1 MRIILGAVLA
11 GVALTACAPPQ
22 PITATPTTIQHECRL
37 GVRGEADRVCD
48 PGSVNLEV
56 TQDNIHQTICDP
68 VWLEHERPPTRYT
81 TPIKRE
87 EMARYGL
94 TDAMNHYRLDH
105 IVALGI
111 GGAPKD
117 PRNLYPQPV
126 AESVEKDRLER
137 QLHTDVCAGRVLL
150 VDAQDRMRLIWTI

>member
-1 MRIILGAVLA
+1 MRIVLGTVLA
-11 GVALTACAPPQ
+11 VATLTGCAPPQ
-22 PITATPTTIQHECRL
+22 PVTAVPSTIQAECRL

-48 PGSVNLEV
+48 AGVANPAV
-56 TQDNIHQTICDP
+56 TQDNIHQTICNKA
-68 VWLEHERPPTRYT
+68 WLAHVRPQTRYT
-81 TPIKRE
+81 SPLKRE
-87 EMARYGL
+87 ELARYGR

-126 AESVEKDRLER
+126 DQSVEKDRLER
-137 QLHTDVCAGRVLL
+137 QLHADVCAGRILL
-150 VDAQDRMRLIWTI
+150 VDAQDRMKLIWTI

>member
-11 GVALTACAPPQ
+11 VATAAGCAAPQSLTAV
-22 PITATPTTIQHECRL
+22 PTTIQAECRL
-37 GVRGEADRVCD
+37 GVGGEADRVCD

-56 TQDNIHQTICDP
+56 TQGNIHDTICNP
-68 VWLEHERPPTRYT
+68 AWMARVRPPTSYT

-94 TDAMNHYRLDH
+94 TDSMNHYRLDH
-105 IVALGI
+105 IVALEI
-111 GGAPKD
+111 GGHPKD

-126 AESVEKDRLER
+126 AQSVAKDRLER
-137 QLHTDVCAGRVLL
+137 QLHADVCAGRVLL
-150 VDAQDRMRLIWTI
+150 VDAQDRMELIWTI